1 MTHDPRLDDVE
12 IGELDGSPFRVTP
25 RYRGNLTEADRLG
38 LIASAI
44 RFLLD
49 AIRYDAAGAPKCSGD
64 DCDPASHD
72 VLRSYRRECSDALY
86 SSLNY
91 GYVPNDLSEFVRG
104 VGRKVGIEPAEITRL
119 ADDLH
124 ELVRRYE
131 WASGIVVTG
140 SRFLFDEDEADDANL
155 PKYVSWADVVKARY
169 GVRARTR

>member
-1 MTHDPRLDDVE
+1 MTHDSRLDDVE
-12 IGELDGSPFRVTP
+12 IGDLDGLPFRVTP
-25 RYRGNLTEADRLG
+25 RYRGDLSEDDRLG

-49 AIRYDAAGAPKCSGD
+49 AIRYDAAGAAKCSGD
-64 DCDPASHD
+64 DCAPESHD
-72 VLRSYRRECSDALY
+72 VLRSFRRECSDVLY

-91 GYVPNDLSEFVRG
+91 GYIPNDLSEFVRS
-104 VGRKVGIEPAEITRL
+104 VGRSVGIEPAEITRL

-140 SRFLFDEDEADDANL
+140 ARFLFDEADEDDERL
-155 PKYVSWADVVKARY
+155 PQYAAWGEIVKARY
-169 GVRARTR
+169 GVT